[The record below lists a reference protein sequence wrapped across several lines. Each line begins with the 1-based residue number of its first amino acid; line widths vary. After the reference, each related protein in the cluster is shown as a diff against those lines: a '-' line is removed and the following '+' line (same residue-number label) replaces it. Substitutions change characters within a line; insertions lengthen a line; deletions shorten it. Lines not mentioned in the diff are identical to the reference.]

1 MSEEQDTEKS
11 EKYAEMQESLTE
23 LKEDVDNIQ
32 QTFKTDKGNFT
43 NVLKYYL
50 SKYATYL
57 VLIGL
62 GGTGALVFFDVT
74 PVIPE
79 SVIILVIGIITGG
92 LLFWMPANWLVNK
105 FVKDERVPIVE
116 DDPTDMHD
124 FGLLWIP
131 REKVKDVKVSGEMQ
145 DLQTKKGRGYEVNN
159 IGTIKGENGKTE
171 IVAEGNWLGE
181 SSALKIKRRENEIE
195 SMREDM
201 APLVEKALAYEKK
214 WPHIG
219 HKITRSVMN
228 DFTREFEDVTMPGNT
243 SVYQEVENVMQEAEP
258 SENQESEQM
267 QEMLEQIAGNME
279 NGES

>member
-1 MSEEQDTEKS
+1 MSDNEDTEKS
-11 EKYAEMQESLTE
+11 EKYAEMQESLSE

-50 SKYATYL
+50 SKYATYFIL
-57 VLIGL
+57 VGL
-62 GGTGALVFFDVT
+62 GGLGALVFFDIT

-79 SVIILVIGIITGG
+79 WLIILVIGVILGG
-92 LLFWMPANWLVNK
+92 LLFWMPANWLVDK

-116 DDPTDMHD
+116 DDPTDMND

-131 REKVKDVKVSGEMQ
+131 REKVKDIQVSGEMH

-159 IGTIKGENGKTE
+159 IGTVTGDNGKTE
-171 IVAEGNWLGE
+171 IIAQGSWLGE
-181 SSALKIKRRENEIE
+181 SSALKIKRAENEIH

-201 APLVEKALAYEKK
+201 APLVEMALEYEKK

-219 HKITRSVMN
+219 HKITRAVMN
-228 DFTREFEDVTMPGNT
+228 DFTREFEDVTMPGQT
-243 SVYQEVENVMQEAEP
+243 SVYEEVEGIMDNAEP

-267 QEMLEQIAGNME
+267 EEMLEQIANNMDNGN
-279 NGES
+279 S